1 MSTGTRQQAHDKG
14 ASLEPSRTLSIRDP
28 KLQPPRIRAGAVFRA
43 GPVER
48 LRRERGASVVV
59 VSAPAGYGKTT
70 LLTQWLARDRRRHAW
85 LTLDAADN
93 DLTRLLPYLA
103 LTLDGIHPLP
113 PEVLEGARPGRRNS
127 VDHAV
132 STLASAVASIP
143 TPFLLVL
150 NECHALHDRTCLRVL
165 ERLAEVVPEPSALV
179 LSGRGVEVPLA
190 RLRAGGRVVDVGMFD
205 LAMGEPEGRTLLEN
219 AGVRLRRQDV
229 AELTRRTEGWP
240 VGLYLASLVLRDP
253 GAGVEEV
260 RGDHWLIADYLSS
273 ELMPTLSRKK
283 IAFLTRTSVLDRLS
297 APLCDAVLG
306 SPGSVEVL
314 SSIVRSDSFL
324 VPLDEHR
331 EWYRYHQLVREFLL
345 CELRRREPEIEPVLY
360 ERAAAWSEAHG
371 MLESAVDY
379 AHAAGDSEGVV
390 RLVGRVAKSTYT
402 AGRFANLSRWFEWLE
417 EDGSLERH
425 PALAVQG
432 ALVQALLGHPAEAER
447 WADAAERGAL
457 PVADD
462 PSDDSPFEA
471 WLALLRALMCRRGP
485 VEMKE
490 DAEAAATLLAVRS
503 PWRASAVLHS
513 GVASILVGDPEEAD
527 ARLTDAVA
535 LAEHAHAKAPAI
547 AALSERA
554 LLAIGVSDWA
564 AARDLLDR
572 SRGIAETVRPDAY
585 TTSALMFAASAR
597 LALHAGTKE
606 EARTEV
612 AKALR
617 LQPRLTYALPHFA
630 VQTFLEV
637 ASVSVAL
644 GDASVAATLLREA
657 RQIIRRRPDLGVLP
671 GFAEEIL
678 ERLQS
683 LRSET
688 PGVAALTSAEWRVL
702 PLLSTHLSF
711 REIGEQLHVSPHTVK
726 SQAMSLYRKLGVSS
740 RSEAI
745 QRARELSLLEA

>member
-1 MSTGTRQQAHDKG
+1 MSTRTRPKSAQAG
-14 ASLEPSRTLSIRDP
+14 VSLDADQSLRILDP
-28 KLQPPRIRAGAVFRA
+28 KRQPPRIRPGGVVRA
-43 GPVER
+43 DLVDR
-48 LRRERGASVVV
+48 LRRDRGTSVVV

-70 LLTQWLARDRRRHAW
+70 LLTQWLTRDRRRHAW
-85 LTLDAADN
+85 LTLDEADN
-93 DLTRLLPYLA
+93 DLTRLLPNLA

-113 PEVLEGARPGRRNS
+113 AEVLEGVRPGRRNS

-150 NECHALHDRTCLRVL
+150 NESHNLHDRTCLRVL
-165 ERLAEVVPEPSALV
+165 ERLAEVVPERSALV
-179 LSGRGVEVPLA
+179 VSGRGVEVPLA
-190 RLRAGGRVVDVGMFD
+190 RLRASGRVLDVRMFD
-205 LAMGEPEGRTLLEN
+205 LAMGEAEARTLLEN
-219 AGVRLRRQDV
+219 AGLRLRRQDV
-229 AELTRRTEGWP
+229 EDLTRRTEGWP
-240 VGLYLASLVLRDP
+240 AGLYLASLVLKDAA
-253 GAGVEEV
+253 AGVEEV

-283 IAFLTRTSVLDRLS
+283 IAFVTRTAVLDRLS

-306 SPGSVEVL
+306 APGSVEML
-314 SSIVRSDSFL
+314 GSLVRSDAFL
-324 VPLDEHR
+324 VPLDERR
-331 EWYRYHQLVREFLL
+331 EWYRYNRLVREFLRA
-345 CELRRREPEIEPVLY
+345 ELRRREPEIEPVLC
-360 ERAAAWSEAHG
+360 ERAAAWSEANG
-371 MLESAVDY
+371 MPEAAVEY
-379 AHAAGDSEGVV
+379 AHAAGDADAVA
-390 RLVGRVAKSTYT
+390 RLVGRVAKTTYT
-402 AGRFANLSRWFEWLE
+402 AGRFASLSRWFEWLE
-417 EDGSLERH
+417 DDGSLERH

-447 WADAAERGAL
+447 WADAAERLVL
-457 PVADD
+457 PAGDD

-471 WLALLRALMCRRGP
+471 WLALLRALMCRHGP
-485 VEMKE
+485 LQMKE
-490 DAEAAATLLAVRS
+490 DAETAATLLAVNS

-513 GVASILVGDPEEAD
+513 GVASMLAGDPEEAD

-535 LAEHAHAKAPAI
+535 LAEHAHAKAPEI

-554 LLAIGVSDWA
+554 LLAVGESDWT
-564 AARDLLDR
+564 AARDLL
-572 SRGIAETVRPDAY
+572 GHAHEIAETVRPDAY

-671 GFAEEIL
+671 GFAEEIR